1 MTVTLTLFTLS
12 AVEARLTL
20 TRCTVSATHTA
31 VLTLQVVTTRDVTR
45 RRHAGLAVAAG
56 ARAHGS

>member
-1 MTVTLTLFTLS
+1 MTDILTLFALS

-20 TRCTVSATHTA
+20 TGCTVSVTHAA

-56 ARAHGS
+56 ARAHRS